1 MYIYCLIE
9 RLIQSMM
16 FEYWFSKNM
25 FVRNDFSI
33 ILIVVKDW
41 NDSHFWIS
49 ICMFLFTLGE
59 YFLILLKSIEFLG
72 HLSHSWPINH
82 GSLSI
87 IVLCVSSV
95 NIFALTRT
103 TVPFFTEFGM

>member
-16 FEYWFSKNM
+16 FEYWFNSKNM
-25 FVRNDFSI
+25 FVRNDFSV

-49 ICMFLFTLGE
+49 ICMFLFTSGE

-72 HLSHSWPINH
+72 HLSHSVTYQPWFFVH
-82 GSLSI
+82 YRA
-87 IVLCVSSV
+87 LCV
-95 NIFALTRT
+95 IC
-103 TVPFFTEFGM
+103 